1 VGILVRSNPKERVVA
16 LLFQDRLRV
25 QRVCERLRQL
35 ENIVDLKRGY
45 EREMDR
51 LRHSAYRT
59 EDYQN
64 QLRQMF
70 QSRLQELLELT
81 IKRAEDEML
90 RQQDFAALEKIY
102 SELLSV
108 VEAHSS
114 QEEQVQLVRDIY
126 EFNRD
131 RLRNQRLKEL
141 YGKVLVCTSRDELQA
156 LWEQTRLELMSNR
169 RHLGPEF
176 ENMVT
181 KHFDERLARL
191 SVA

>member
-1 VGILVRSNPKERVVA
+1 V
-16 LLFQDRLRV
+16 
-25 QRVCERLRQL
+25 
-35 ENIVDLKRGY
+35 
-45 EREMDR
+45 
-51 LRHSAYRT
+51 
-59 EDYQN
+59 
-64 QLRQMF
+64 F

-90 RQQDFAALEKIY
+90 RQEDFSALEKIY
-102 SELLSV
+102 GELLSV
-108 VEAHSS
+108 VEGHGN

-141 YGKVLVCTSRDELQA
+141 YERVLICTSRNELET
-156 LWEQTRLELMSNR
+156 LWEETRAELMSNR

-176 ENMVT
+176 ENVVT

-191 SVA
+191 SLA